1 MLDAHT
7 IDAVAR
13 FFLGFSHFLFIFPML
28 ALGFIFLNKRLF
40 YHALCI
46 MFFNIILNV
55 ALKATF
61 QIPLAPFLNKAGFA
75 FPSGH
80 MQLATIVY
88 GWLAFK
94 RPSTRLRILI
104 SVVLM
109 GIGFGLVHF
118 GYHTVIDVLGGVFF
132 AILLI
137 KLYAFMQFKHSKT
150 LPWLLASISS
160 FAMPYMAWR
169 GTILPHA
176 WVAYCALLTLI
187 STQFFYKQKC
197 LQEKNHAFT
206 EDRK

>member
-13 FFLGFSHFLFIFPML
+13 FFLGFSHFLFILPML
-28 ALGFIFLNKRLF
+28 ALGFVFLNKRLF

-46 MFFNIILNV
+46 MFFSIIINV
-55 ALKATF
+55 ALKTTF

-94 RPSTRLRILI
+94 IPSTRLRILI
-104 SVVLM
+104 SVVLI

-132 AILLI
+132 AVLLI
-137 KLYAFMQFKHSKT
+137 TLYAFMQCEHNKI
-150 LPWLLASISS
+150 LPWILATISS
-160 FAMPYMAWR
+160 LAMPYMAWR

-176 WVAYCALLTLI
+176 WVAYCALLALI
-187 STQFFYKQKC
+187 SAELFYKQKF
-197 LQEKNHAFT
+197 LQEKIYAFT
-206 EDRK
+206 QDRK

>member
-1 MLDAHT
+1 VPLNS

-40 YHALCI
+40 YHAFCI
-46 MFFNIILNV
+46 MFFSIIINV

-94 RPSTRLRILI
+94 IQSTRLRILI
-104 SVVLM
+104 SVVLI

-132 AILLI
+132 AALLI
-137 KLYAFMQFKHSKT
+137 TLYAFMQCEHNKI
-150 LPWLLASISS
+150 LPWLLVTISS
-160 FAMPYMAWR
+160 LAMPYIAWT

-176 WVAYCALLTLI
+176 WVTYCALLALI
-187 STQFFYKQKC
+187 STELVYNKK
-197 LQEKNHAFT
+197 LSQEQNHAFT
-206 EDRK
+206 QDRK

>member
-1 MLDAHT
+1 MLNTHT

-13 FFLGFSHFLFIFPML
+13 FFLGFSHFLFILPML
-28 ALGFIFLNKRLF
+28 LFGFIFLNKRLF
-40 YHALCI
+40 YHAVCI
-46 MFFNIILNV
+46 MFFSIIMNI

-94 RPSTRLRILI
+94 LPSTRLRILI
-104 SVVLM
+104 SVVLI

-132 AILLI
+132 AVLLI
-137 KLYAFMQFKHSKT
+137 TLYAFMQFEHNKI
-150 LPWLLASISS
+150 LPWLLATISS
-160 FAMPYMAWR
+160 LAMPYIAWR
-169 GTILPHA
+169 STIPPHA

-187 STQFFYKQKC
+187 ITEFLHTQQMRKKSST
-197 LQEKNHAFT
+197 L
-206 EDRK
+206 